1 MITPASLENPDED
14 FLVFSPVG
22 RGRFKNYGDAVE
34 FATSTGK
41 ELVLDY
47 EMRCGILK
55 QDTKITVSK
64 KTVSPDNWSHPPLE
78 TRVIVVGIGNPMMIL
93 KD

>member
-1 MITPASLENPDED
+1 MPASIESPDED
-14 FLVFSPVG
+14 FLVFSPLG
-22 RGRFKNYGDAVE
+22 RERFKGYGDAVE
-34 FATSTGK
+34 FATRLGT

-55 QDTKITVSK
+55 EDTRITVSR
-64 KTVSPDNWSHPPLE
+64 KTISPDNWSHPPLE